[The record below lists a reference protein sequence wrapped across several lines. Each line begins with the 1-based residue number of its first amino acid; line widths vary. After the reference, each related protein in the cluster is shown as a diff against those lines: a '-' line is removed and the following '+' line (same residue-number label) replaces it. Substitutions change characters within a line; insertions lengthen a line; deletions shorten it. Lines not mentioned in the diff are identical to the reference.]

1 MNTHF
6 RKLNHDE
13 EDFLHILKQVAVCLK
28 ELERDI
34 KTIKDK
40 TAGRLVQDD
49 VKNMHYLLEVLSKF
63 VLKVL
68 EKHGKD

>member
-6 RKLNHDE
+6 KKLNHDE
-13 EDFLHILKQVAVCLK
+13 EDFLHILKQVSVCLK

-40 TAGRLVQDD
+40 TVGRVVQGD
-49 VKNMHYLLEVLSKF
+49 VKDMHYLLEVLSKF